1 MTSSHIQLKYLLR
14 TCFAEIIP
22 GPSLLRRIVC
32 DNVNPGGKNYILD
45 HPKIMERY
53 RHITEIPGT
62 EDPESGGVLLHR
74 ELDGR
79 EGVLGPALCGGLD
92 GLRSIINPAFPRSG
106 VV

>member
-1 MTSSHIQLKYLLR
+1 
-14 TCFAEIIP
+14 
-22 GPSLLRRIVC
+22 
-32 DNVNPGGKNYILD
+32 
-45 HPKIMERY
+45 MERY

-92 GLRSIINPAFPRSG
+92 GLRSIINSAFPSLRCRVDVSYSG
-106 VV
+106 NCNCNWIVSVT